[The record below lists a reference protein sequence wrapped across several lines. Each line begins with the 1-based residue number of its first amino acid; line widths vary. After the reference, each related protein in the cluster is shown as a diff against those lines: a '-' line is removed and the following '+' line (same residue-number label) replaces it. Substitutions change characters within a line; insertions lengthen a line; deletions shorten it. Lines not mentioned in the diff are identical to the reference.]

1 MTSLLICMC
10 LGIGTSWNSVC
21 MGQTC
26 NTAKTEGILLITEQ
40 YQGKTA
46 SFGKER
52 YVSWKIETPAEVK
65 SPVPF
70 SEVSQKRCRN
80 NLYRKTLTYKWEL
93 IIQRKMSIIS
103 ISSVYDA
110 LSALNHSH
118 THTHTYN
125 YVKINITSSSINYEL
140 PDSVII
146 ACLQRRKLSIKQSAV
161 CPKSHRLTGV

>member
-1 MTSLLICMC
+1 
-10 LGIGTSWNSVC
+10 

-70 SEVSQKRCRN
+70 SEVSQKRS
-80 NLYRKTLTYKWEL
+80 KTRASGGLASRETP
-93 IIQRKMSIIS
+93 
-103 ISSVYDA
+103 
-110 LSALNHSH
+110 
-118 THTHTYN
+118 
-125 YVKINITSSSINYEL
+125 L
-140 PDSVII
+140 PGSQT
-146 ACLQRRKLSIKQSAV
+146 ASLQED
-161 CPKSHRLTGV
+161 G